1 MSAEAERAL
10 MNEERWGIVV
20 DDRPKQAE
28 AIAKVLTNGGLPSKG
43 FTDPDEALEFAR
55 QHRGSVVFAMFDVCL
70 GEKSGIEYVRTFRE
84 EQLAH
89 DIVLLT
95 GYPDTISPSTEQEL
109 RKLGVPIES
118 KPPDLESLLSQKL
131 RVWRTITQRDIAQTS
146 SPGPVAATVTAS
158 DPTVAAVAQAIAISN
173 FQQKVDYLTAE
184 VGRLQGLIVDR
195 KHQETLHLG
204 NEQVNLS
211 KEQVKMGKRGW
222 TWTVVGVFVA
232 AVATIIGVLAYLKPA
247 STDKSAVG
255 GKPAAKIILAENQFP
270 QSAAT
275 IVAYRKG
282 YFSKR
287 GLDVDVRR
295 FPSGKLA
302 LDAVLGG
309 GANFA
314 TVAETPVV
322 FAGFADLPA
331 VVLATISYSNDSC
344 KVAARKD
351 LGVAVPSGLKGKKV
365 ATAVGTSAEFF
376 MEAFLKG
383 NGLSR
388 SDVEVVTLKPEDMP
402 SALNRGDIAAFFIW
416 EPYIYLANKLL
427 GDRLAIFSGQQFY
440 TETFNLATTKDYAER
455 NPAVVKSMLEALID
469 AEGHIK
475 SDPADAIASV
485 ADQIGMDP
493 AVLQGI
499 WPAYNIG
506 IILDQSLIKEMQAEA
521 DWAVKSQKVKA
532 GSGIPDFYKMI
543 DPEPLRLLKP
553 EAVRIR

>member
-1 MSAEAERAL
+1 
-10 MNEERWGIVV
+10 
-20 DDRPKQAE
+20 
-28 AIAKVLTNGGLPSKG
+28 
-43 FTDPDEALEFAR
+43 
-55 QHRGSVVFAMFDVCL
+55 MFDVCL
-70 GEKSGIEYVRTFRE
+70 GEKSGVDYARIFRE

-89 DIVLLT
+89 DIILLT
-95 GYPDTISPSTEQEL
+95 GYQDTISLATSQEL
-109 RKLGVPIES
+109 RQLGVPIYD
-118 KPPDLESLLSQKL
+118 KPIDLESLLSQKL
-131 RVWRTITQRDIAQTS
+131 NLWRTITPQDMAERPRAPILSATATPTSNDQTL
-146 SPGPVAATVTAS
+146 V
-158 DPTVAAVAQAIAISN
+158 AVAQAITKADLSSM
-173 FQQKVDYLTAE
+173 QQKVDDMSAKVE
-184 VGRLQGLIVDR
+184 RLQGMIDER
-195 KHQETLHLG
+195 EHQETLH
-204 NEQVNLS
+204 LS
-211 KEQVKMGKRGW
+211 KEQVKMGKKNW
-222 TWTVVGVFVA
+222 IWAAVAVFVA
-232 AVATIIGVLAYLKPA
+232 ATIAVVAYLKPA
-247 STDKSAVG
+247 STDKPGVG
-255 GKPAAKIILAENQFP
+255 GNPAAKIILAENQFP

-322 FAGFADLPA
+322 FAGFANLPA
-331 VVLATISYSNDSC
+331 VVLATISYSSDSC

-351 LGVAVPSGLKGKKV
+351 LGVGGPSGLKGKKV

-402 SALNRGDIAAFFIW
+402 SALSRGDIAAFFIW
-416 EPYIYLANKLL
+416 EPYIYVASKLL
-427 GDRLAIFSGQQFY
+427 GDRLVVFSGQQFY
-440 TETFNLATTKDYAER
+440 TETFNLATTREYAER
-455 NPAVVKSMLEALID
+455 NPAVVKSVLEALID

-475 SDPADAIASV
+475 SDPADAIATV
-485 ADQIGMDP
+485 ADQIGMDQ

-506 IILDQSLIKEMQAEA
+506 VVLDQFLIKYMQAEA

-543 DPEPLRLLKP
+543 YPEPLRHLKP
-553 EAVRIR
+553 EAVKIR